1 LGANSIRIE
10 LPSCC
15 RYLVLKEQ
23 SRKAGID
30 SPARLAR
37 RRSVMV
43 DRAGRR
49 VLVHTEFDE
58 AHGILH
64 MRSSGEFAMSGL
76 PRLMLASI

>member
-1 LGANSIRIE
+1 
-10 LPSCC
+10 
-15 RYLVLKEQ
+15 
-23 SRKAGID
+23 
-30 SPARLAR
+30 
-37 RRSVMV
+37 MV